1 MTQEKL
7 RWFRGRTQANIGD
20 ALRELR
26 EERGLSQE
34 QLAVILKSS
43 RATISRLERGGEV
56 SSAVILRAAAE
67 LGHELVL
74 VPRSARVIVESLAP

>member
-1 MTQEKL
+1 MTQKKV
-7 RWFRGRTQANIGD
+7 RWFRGRTLANIGN

-34 QLAVILKSS
+34 QFAVILKSS
-43 RATISRLERGGEV
+43 RATVSRLERGGAV
-56 SSAVILRAAAE
+56 TSAVILRAAAE

-74 VPRSARVIVESLAP
+74 VPRTARVTVAALEP